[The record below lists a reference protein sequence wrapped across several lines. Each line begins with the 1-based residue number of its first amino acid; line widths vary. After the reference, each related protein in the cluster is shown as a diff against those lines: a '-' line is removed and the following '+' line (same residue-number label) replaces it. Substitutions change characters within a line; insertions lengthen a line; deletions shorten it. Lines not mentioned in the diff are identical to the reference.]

1 MNKYNIAIVGAT
13 GLVGRKIL
21 DCLFKEN
28 FPIKTI
34 KLLASKRSAGKL
46 ITHKSKEYLV
56 EEAKQSSFRNIDIAF
71 FTAGAST
78 SKRLVPPAIEAG
90 AIVIDNTSAFR
101 MHSEVPLVV
110 PEVNSH
116 ALKKHQGIIANPNC
130 STIQLAL
137 SLSPIQKSYG
147 IKRIVASTYQ
157 SISGGGSES
166 INKFKNEILSAV
178 KKDLKIDELAYEDNP
193 FAFNLIPQ
201 IDDFTDNEYTKE
213 EMKIINETKK
223 ILEDKNLQIA
233 ATCVRVPVFNSH
245 SESVYIEVEKA
256 SVNKKDIM
264 TCLSEHPSIY
274 LVDDPKN
281 QKYPTPLMTS
291 NREGIYIGRIRK
303 DPDIDKGFHL
313 WIVSDNLLK
322 GAALNSIH
330 IGKALIK
337 EGII

>member
-1 MNKYNIAIVGAT
+1 
-13 GLVGRKIL
+13 
-21 DCLFKEN
+21 
-28 FPIKTI
+28 
-34 KLLASKRSAGKL
+34 
-46 ITHKSKEYLV
+46 
-56 EEAKQSSFRNIDIAF
+56 
-71 FTAGAST
+71 
-78 SKRLVPPAIEAG
+78 
-90 AIVIDNTSAFR
+90 
-101 MHSEVPLVV
+101 
-110 PEVNSH
+110 
-116 ALKKHQGIIANPNC
+116 
-130 STIQLAL
+130 
-137 SLSPIQKSYG
+137 
-147 IKRIVASTYQ
+147 
-157 SISGGGSES
+157 
-166 INKFKNEILSAV
+166 
-178 KKDLKIDELAYEDNP
+178 NP